1 MTWTLIKEKN
11 KTEIQEQEDF
21 ECLDLDEDIIIM
33 KNNKNNE
40 GCINHRNLVQ
50 E

>member
-21 ECLDLDEDIIIM
+21 ECLDLDEDGALHE
-33 KNNKNNE
+33 KQ
-40 GCINHRNLVQ
+40 Q
-50 E
+50 EQ